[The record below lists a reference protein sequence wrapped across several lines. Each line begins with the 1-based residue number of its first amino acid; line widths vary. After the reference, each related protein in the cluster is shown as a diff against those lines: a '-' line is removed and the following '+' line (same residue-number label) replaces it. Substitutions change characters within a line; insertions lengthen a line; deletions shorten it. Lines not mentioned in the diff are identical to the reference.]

1 VLKPPLNP
9 DHPTFPPTDRLP
21 KNHDVVYIGARSRI
35 KRPRY
40 FNFRGR
46 SGGSRPEQYT
56 TTWASLHC
64 VHNTSQ
70 IWRARVQSCINEF
83 CNFLDITWRDKV
95 TNEEVR
101 KRTGQEHLEKVI
113 RERRMRWLGHVM
125 RMDEVRIP
133 KQALHWEV
141 QEKTWQT
148 KDELER
154 FVKKDVQRM
163 GLTWESAQADIR
175 GVNVWPCA
183 LVMLDESRSR
193 SRLYMTYIT

>member
-1 VLKPPLNP
+1 
-9 DHPTFPPTDRLP
+9 
-21 KNHDVVYIGARSRI
+21 
-35 KRPRY
+35 
-40 FNFRGR
+40 
-46 SGGSRPEQYT
+46 
-56 TTWASLHC
+56 
-64 VHNTSQ
+64 
-70 IWRARVQSCINEF
+70 
-83 CNFLDITWRDKV
+83 
-95 TNEEVR
+95 
-101 KRTGQEHLEKVI
+101 
-113 RERRMRWLGHVM
+113 M

-163 GLTWESAQADIR
+163 GLTWEEVEASAQADIR